1 MHFHV
6 LCAILPLSPRISL
19 KHSCYVQLNN
29 TVDQFP
35 KYHTKIL
42 LGDFNEKLKTQI
54 FCNRKMG
61 MKIYMKNII
70 LTVFRVVNIV
80 TQNNVIDQC
89 TMFPH
94 QNIQIHFIGRF
105 AITFIASG

>member
-1 MHFHV
+1 
-6 LCAILPLSPRISL
+6 
-19 KHSCYVQLNN
+19 
-29 TVDQFP
+29 
-35 KYHTKIL
+35 
-42 LGDFNEKLKTQI
+42 
-54 FCNRKMG
+54 MG